1 MIRSQQEMFSE
12 TEDARNNQPQ
22 TRFPNTREEVE
33 NETDPVRKDVAS
45 LIHQES
51 YVKKTWTHRH

>member
-1 MIRSQQEMFSE
+1 MRSTQEMLSE
-12 TEDARNNQPQ
+12 TKHIRNQENNE
-22 TRFPNTREEVE
+22 RFPDTREEVE
-33 NETDPVRKDVAS
+33 NETDPVHKDVAS